1 VARGIRAASTRCHR
15 EIGTT
20 NNSVTQGT
28 RSYIGIEFTRPLPRS
43 SSVFD
48 FIYYIV
54 SFILWCWHKVF
65 GLILGPSNFI
75 GWALSIICLV
85 FTLRLVLLKPAI
97 HQIRSM
103 RKMQQFAPEMKKL
116 QKKYANDRQR
126 QAAEMQKLQKEHGVN
141 PLGGCLPMVLQIPVF
156 LGLNHVLR
164 SFRAGTTQVY
174 FFKQAD
180 VHTYLDAKL
189 FDAHLGDAVLGVGTL
204 GGTSGWHWG
213 VAPVAIPLMIIASI
227 ATHFTARLS
236 VQRQAAMGTAP
247 TGQSAM
253 MNKLTLYIFPL
264 GVLVFGF
271 GFPVGLLL
279 YWLSNNGWTLAQQH
293 FVFRRMDREEQ
304 EKKAEAIESRSAL
317 APKVGQKP
325 QNRKRT
331 VQPTVVDAAE
341 SADVVEDATPVQD
354 ARPGAKPAPGARPN
368 RDPRRAVK
376 PTVPNPNP
384 NAKKP
389 APGARPNNR
398 NGAAKGTTPKGGAAG
413 SNAGQTNGAKASGAK
428 ASGAK
433 PANTKPAGSAKKDG
447 TTTAANGK
455 ADASPE
461 IPGLISDR
469 SRRKKQDRKRG

>member
-1 VARGIRAASTRCHR
+1 
-15 EIGTT
+15 
-20 NNSVTQGT
+20 
-28 RSYIGIEFTRPLPRS
+28 
-43 SSVFD
+43 VFD

-65 GLILGPSNFI
+65 GLVLGPSNFI

-103 RKMQQFAPEMKKL
+103 RKMQQFAPEMKKI

-126 QAAEMQKLQKEHGVN
+126 QAQEMQKLQKEQGVN

-164 SFRAGTTQVY
+164 SFRAGTSQVY
-174 FFKQAD
+174 FFKQTD
-180 VHTYLDAKL
+180 VHTYLNAKL
-189 FDAHLGDAVLGVGTL
+189 FDAHLGDAVLGVGSL

-247 TGQSAM
+247 TGQTAM

-293 FVFRRMDREEQ
+293 FVFRRMDNEEQ
-304 EKKAEAIESRSAL
+304 EKKAEAIEARSAL

-325 QNRKRT
+325 VQNRKRT
-331 VQPTVVDAAE
+331 AQPKVVEAADGAVVEDA
-341 SADVVEDATPVQD
+341 VVEDATPVQD
-354 ARPGAKPAPGARPN
+354 ARPGTKPAPGARPT
-368 RDPRRAVK
+368 RDPRRPVK
-376 PTVPNPNP
+376 PTVPNPAT
-384 NAKKP
+384 AKKA
-389 APGARPNNR
+389 APGARPNTK
-398 NGAAKGTTPKGGAAG
+398 NGAAKTGGAAAKTG
-413 SNAGQTNGAKASGAK
+413 GAAKATGAASK
-428 ASGAK
+428 ASTAAAK
-433 PANTKPAGSAKKDG
+433 PTAAKSVTAKPSVAQKTAAQKKDG
-447 TTTAANGK
+447 AASSANGK
-455 ADASPE
+455 AETSPE
-461 IPGLISDR
+461 IPGLTPDR

>member
-1 VARGIRAASTRCHR
+1 
-15 EIGTT
+15 
-20 NNSVTQGT
+20 
-28 RSYIGIEFTRPLPRS
+28 
-43 SSVFD
+43 VFD

-65 GLILGPSNFI
+65 GLVLGPSNFI

-126 QAAEMQKLQKEHGVN
+126 QAQEMQKLQKEHGVN

-164 SFRAGTTQVY
+164 SFRAGTSEVY
-174 FFKQAD
+174 FFKQTD
-180 VHTYLDAKL
+180 VHSYLDAKL
-189 FDAHLGDAVLGVGTL
+189 FDAHLGDAVLGVGSL

-247 TGQSAM
+247 TGQTAM

-293 FVFRRMDREEQ
+293 FVFRRMDVEE
-304 EKKAEAIESRSAL
+304 EKKKTEAIEARSQL

-325 QNRKRT
+325 TANRKRSA
-331 VQPTVVDAAE
+331 QPRVVDAVEDGTPLEDA
-341 SADVVEDATPVQD
+341 VPVEDA
-354 ARPGAKPAPGARPN
+354 RPSKPAVGVKPAPGAKA

-376 PTVPNPNP
+376 PTVPNPA
-384 NAKKP
+384 AKKQT
-389 APGARPNNR
+389 PGARPNTARSNA
-398 NGAAKGTTPKGGAAG
+398 NKSGGAA
-413 SNAGQTNGAKASGAK
+413 ANGAKAPGKPA
-428 ASGAK
+428 AK
-433 PANTKPAGSAKKDG
+433 PASKPTAGDQKDG
-447 TTTAANGK
+447 TTTTSSANGK
-455 ADASPE
+455 AGANPE

>member
-1 VARGIRAASTRCHR
+1 
-15 EIGTT
+15 
-20 NNSVTQGT
+20 
-28 RSYIGIEFTRPLPRS
+28 
-43 SSVFD
+43 VFD

-65 GLILGPSNFI
+65 GFVLGPSNFI

-126 QAAEMQKLQKEHGVN
+126 QAQEMQKLQKEHGVN

-174 FFKQAD
+174 FFKQTD

-189 FDAHLGDAVLGVGTL
+189 FDAHLGDAVLGVGSL

-293 FVFRRMDREEQ
+293 FVFRRMDNEEQ
-304 EKKAEAIESRSAL
+304 EKKAEAIEARSQL

-325 QNRKRT
+325 VQNRKRPT
-331 VQPTVVDAAE
+331 QVQVVDGA
-341 SADVVEDATPVQD
+341 EDAIEDSVQDAAPVQD
-354 ARPGAKPAPGARPN
+354 ARPGSKPAPGARPN
-368 RDPRRAVK
+368 HDPRRAVK
-376 PTVPNPNP
+376 PTVPNPA
-384 NAKKP
+384 AKKP
-389 APGARPNNR
+389 APGARPNTKNGAQK
-398 NGAAKGTTPKGGAAG
+398 NGAAAAKSTTAKPTAGKAA
-413 SNAGQTNGAKASGAK
+413 
-428 ASGAK
+428 GAK
-433 PANTKPAGSAKKDG
+433 PATAKSTAAGSTAAAKKDG
-447 TTTAANGK
+447 TTSPTNGNT

>member
-1 VARGIRAASTRCHR
+1 M
-15 EIGTT
+15 
-20 NNSVTQGT
+20 
-28 RSYIGIEFTRPLPRS
+28 
-43 SSVFD
+43 FD

-65 GLILGPSNFI
+65 GLVLGPSNFI

-126 QAAEMQKLQKEHGVN
+126 QAQEMQKLQKEHGVN

-164 SFRAGTTQVY
+164 SFRAGTSEVY
-174 FFKQAD
+174 FFKQTD
-180 VHTYLDAKL
+180 VHSYLDAKL
-189 FDAHLGDAVLGVGTL
+189 FDAHLGDAVLGVGSL

-247 TGQSAM
+247 TGQTAM

-293 FVFRRMDREEQ
+293 FVFRRMDVEE
-304 EKKAEAIESRSAL
+304 EKKKAEAIENRNAL

-325 QNRKRT
+325 TANRKRSA
-331 VQPTVVDAAE
+331 QPKVVDADGAVLE
-341 SADVVEDATPVQD
+341 DAVPVEDA
-354 ARPGAKPAPGARPN
+354 RPSKPAVGVKPAPGAKP

-376 PTVPNPNP
+376 PTVPNPA
-384 NAKKP
+384 AKKQ
-389 APGARPNNR
+389 APGTRPNTAR
-398 NGAAKGTTPKGGAAG
+398 NNATKSGGATA
-413 SNAGQTNGAKASGAK
+413 NGAKAP
-428 ASGAK
+428 AK
-433 PANTKPAGSAKKDG
+433 PAAKPTAKPASGDQKDG
-447 TTTAANGK
+447 TTTTSSANGK
-455 ADASPE
+455 AGANPE